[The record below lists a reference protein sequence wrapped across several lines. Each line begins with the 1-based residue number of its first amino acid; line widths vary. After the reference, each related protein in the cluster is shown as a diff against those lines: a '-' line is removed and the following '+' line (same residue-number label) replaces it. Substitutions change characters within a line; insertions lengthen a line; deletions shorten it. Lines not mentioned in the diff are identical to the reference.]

1 MKRRF
6 IKKQMDVAAQIYE
19 LLQQKGWTQSEL
31 AEKSGVSEQRVS
43 TILSGH
49 ANPTLET
56 LVKIEDALDMEVIV
70 APKFYKKELNR
81 KGFVI
86 TQLPISEK
94 FQLDLDEL
102 LSEVV
107 EVIPEEKKFRSF
119 SVKGYR
125 ESYLMTEESLDKKN
139 HPQAA

>member
-1 MKRRF
+1 MKKQF

-19 LLQQKGWTQSEL
+19 LLQLKGWTQSEL
-31 AEKSGVSEQRVS
+31 AEKAGVSEQRIS

-56 LVKIEDALDMEVIV
+56 LVKIEVALEAEVIV
-70 APKFYKKELNR
+70 APKFYKKNLNR

-86 TQLPISEK
+86 AQQPITEK
-94 FQLDLDEL
+94 FHLGMDEL
-102 LSEVV
+102 FSGVMEFN
-107 EVIPEEKKFRSF
+107 PEEKKFRSF
-119 SVKGYR
+119 SVKQPWD
-125 ESYLMTEESLDKKN
+125 SYLMIQERPDKKD